1 MRAKQ
6 GGSLKAKL
14 LNFNTYLH
22 YLFVNNL
29 VAHRVFYSLFKKPK
43 PCCLCIAHENKRW
56 NFTAVGVNCQA
67 WVTAQKLALIKQ
79 LTSCYPQEIQS
90 SLFRQFGHGFGLE
103 PRTTSPPW
111 TSQEALSLRFLQAR
125 RASCTAP
132 PFIWWRR
139 GNQKVN
145 REASGVQFNR
155 DGSFFSIPSCKSLHN
170 SSFQTQEQGPACMTS
185 WDASLHTVEAG
196 MQSLCNLMDGGML
209 L

>member
-1 MRAKQ
+1 MKTKGEISLQSVWTARH
-6 GGSLKAKL
+6 GSL
-14 LNFNTYLH
+14 
-22 YLFVNNL
+22 
-29 VAHRVFYSLFKKPK
+29 HRNWPLS
-43 PCCLCIAHENKRW
+43 
-56 NFTAVGVNCQA
+56 
-67 WVTAQKLALIKQ
+67 
-79 LTSCYPQEIQS
+79 SS
-90 SLFRQFGHGFGLE
+90 SLVVTHRKFKAPSSGSLVMVLDLNPEQHHNHE
-103 PRTTSPPW
+103 PHKKHLAYASYK
-111 TSQEALSLRFLQAR
+111 AR

-196 MQSLCNLMDGGML
+196 VQSLCNLMDGVCFCKYRQNRKAGGFSL
-209 L
+209 LNDGK